1 MVTDGYNEEFEIISE
16 EGKGKLFETA
26 GFLIPVL
33 SGSNWEMGYQY
44 GSLMEES
51 MQNAYDVLV
60 EYAYKSGY
68 LNDEDAKLWA
78 DRAVSTF
85 SNRNRKFYEGLM
97 ESTGWSEVK
106 IGILD
111 QVIEYGLYT
120 RGLHASIGCTS
131 IFSWETSSNDDN
143 MYIGRNMDWVSSFN
157 KFPQVL
163 MVSNPDD
170 GSYRYASVT
179 WPGMFA
185 PYTVLNEH
193 GIYLDV
199 HDGSSMGGSV
209 VMKDRPPIAGGL
221 LDIMSET
228 ATLKALIQRLQGV
241 NTSVSIIL
249 NLADESNAVSMECSS
264 LAGSRIRYPEGDSM
278 VSVNTFLNPDWGIH
292 VRNTVSHS
300 LERLSNMKDRISE
313 NRGKI
318 DAEKTREL
326 MDIPLFNDD
335 GTIGKGSTKPTKVD
349 VDQTTHQVVTD
360 VKRREFWLKVP
371 NPDCF
376 ADWTHINL
384 KELWRK

>member
-1 MVTDGYNEEFEIISE
+1 MVVDGSKREFEIISE
-16 EGKGKLFETA
+16 EGKGRLFETA

-44 GSLMEES
+44 GSIMEES
-51 MQNAYDVLV
+51 MQKAYDVLV

-68 LNDEDAKLWA
+68 LSDEDAKLWA
-78 DRAVSTF
+78 ERAFSTF

-97 ESTGWSEVK
+97 ESTGWSLVK

-120 RGLHASIGCTS
+120 KGLHASIGCTS

-163 MVSNPDD
+163 MVTNPDD
-170 GSYRYASVT
+170 GSYRSASVT

-185 PYTVLNEH
+185 PYTILNEH
-193 GIYLDV
+193 GLYLDV
-199 HDGSSMGGSV
+199 HDGASMGGSV
-209 VMKDRPPIAGGL
+209 VIKDRPPIAGGL
-221 LDIMSET
+221 FDIMSET
-228 ATLKALIQRLQGV
+228 STLKALIQRIQGV
-241 NTSVSIIL
+241 NTSTSIIL
-249 NLADESNAVSMECSS
+249 NLADKSNAVSMECSS
-264 LAGSRIRYPEGDSM
+264 LAGNRIRYPEGDSL

-292 VRNTVSHS
+292 IRNTVSHS
-300 LERLSNMKDRISE
+300 LERLSNMNDRLAE

-326 MDIPLFNDD
+326 MDIPLFEED
-335 GTIGKGSTKPTKVD
+335 GTIGRGCTKPTKVD
-349 VDQTTHQVVTD
+349 VDQTTHQIVTD
-360 VKRREFWLKVP
+360 ITRREFWLKIP
-371 NPDCF
+371 NPDSF

-384 KELWRK
+384 KELWEK